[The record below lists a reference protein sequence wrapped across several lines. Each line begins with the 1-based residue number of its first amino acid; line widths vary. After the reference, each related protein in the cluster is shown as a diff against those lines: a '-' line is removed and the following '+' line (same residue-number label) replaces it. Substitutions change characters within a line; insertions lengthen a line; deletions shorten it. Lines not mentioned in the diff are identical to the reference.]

1 MLSSNDRA
9 ARDRVVDDLKK
20 KIRDEKKM
28 IESRVVSDSG
38 EVAEDEDR
46 PYRAKKLSDVFKA
59 MGFEA

>member
-1 MLSSNDRA
+1 MLNNDGP
-9 ARDRVVDDLKK
+9 ARESLIDDLKK

-28 IESRVVSDSG
+28 LASRVVSDSS
-38 EVAEDEDR
+38 EAPEDEDR